1 MPNSIITAAGL
12 ALFADALYS
21 GETITIDRLVF
32 ADVPG
37 LDPAVT
43 PDENQSLPPAG
54 QIMLDAEI
62 SHSGKV
68 DENTVVYSTILTAN
82 DGNFYI
88 NWIGLYSTEHET
100 LVAVCVVPRHYK
112 FKTDGFQAGN
122 TLYKNFAIQYA
133 NAAALTGISI
143 NPETWQYDFDTRYAL
158 KDHNHDSR
166 YEPLGAVSAHN
177 SADSPHPGKFEAA
190 GAVSAHNSA
199 ASPHPGKFE
208 AAGAVSTHNS
218 AADPHPGKFDA
229 AGTAT
234 SAVNTHNSAAS
245 PHPGKFEAAGA
256 VSAHNSAASPHP
268 GKFDAAGAATSAV
281 NTHNSA
287 ASPHP
292 GKFDAAGAA
301 TSAVNTH
308 NSAANP
314 HPGKFEAAGAVSAHN
329 SAANPHPGKFA
340 AADHTH
346 DLSGKANIT
355 LNNLN
360 LSTALANLGFS
371 GSHVANGYQ
380 KLPGGLILQWG
391 KSAVTVENQNF
402 PIAFPNACLAIAQG
416 GTMSWNKGHIFQIVS
431 KSQYKIFAEVPG
443 ETTWIA
449 VGY

>member
-54 QIMLDAEI
+54 QIMLNAEI

-166 YEPLGAVSAHN
+166 YEPLGAVNTHN
-177 SADSPHPGKFEAA
+177 NAASPHPGKFESA

-199 ASPHPGKFE
+199 ASPHQ
-208 AAGAVSTHNS
+208 
-218 AADPHPGKFDA
+218 GKFDA
-229 AGTAT
+229 AGAATA
-234 SAVNTHNSAAS
+234 AVNTHNNAAS
-245 PHPGKFEAAGA
+245 PHPGKFE
-256 VSAHNSAASPHP
+256 S
-268 GKFDAAGAATSAV
+268 
-281 NTHNSA
+281 
-287 ASPHP
+287 
-292 GKFDAAGAA
+292 
-301 TSAVNTH
+301 
-308 NSAANP
+308 
-314 HPGKFEAAGAVSAHN
+314 AGAVSAHN

-371 GSHVANGYQ
+371 GSIVENGYQ
-380 KLPGGLILQWG
+380 KLPGGLIIQWG
-391 KSAVTVENQNF
+391 NLTGIATETLWEQRYLF
-402 PIAFPNACLAIAQG
+402 PIAFPHQCLTVLAIPASGYQFDG
-416 GTMSWNKGHIFQIVS
+416 IWILSFSTE
-431 KSQYKIFAEVPG
+431 EVLIG
-443 ETTWIA
+443 CNYTTNRDPMRVIA
-449 VGY
+449 IGY

>member
-166 YEPLGAVSAHN
+166 YEPLGAVNTHN
-177 SADSPHPGKFEAA
+177 
-190 GAVSAHNSA
+190 NA

-208 AAGAVSTHNS
+208 SAGAVSAHN
-218 AADPHPGKFDA
+218 
-229 AGTAT
+229 T
-234 SAVNTHNSAAS
+234 AAS

-256 VSAHNSAASPHP
+256 VSAHNSAADPHSGKFDAAGTAISVVNTHNSANSPHP
-268 GKFDAAGAATSAV
+268 GKFES
-281 NTHNSA
+281 
-287 ASPHP
+287 
-292 GKFDAAGAA
+292 
-301 TSAVNTH
+301 
-308 NSAANP
+308 
-314 HPGKFEAAGAVSAHN
+314 AGAVSAHN

-371 GSHVANGYQ
+371 GSLVENGYQ
-380 KLPGGLILQWG
+380 KLPGGLIIQWG
-391 KSAVTVENQNF
+391 NLTGIATETLWEQRYLF
-402 PIAFPNACLAIAQG
+402 PIAFPHQCLTVLAIPASGYQFDG
-416 GTMSWNKGHIFQIVS
+416 IWILSFSTE
-431 KSQYKIFAEVPG
+431 EVLIG
-443 ETTWIA
+443 CNYTTNRDPMRVIA
-449 VGY
+449 IGY

>member
-166 YEPLGAVSAHN
+166 YEPLGAVNTHN
-177 SADSPHPGKFEAA
+177 
-190 GAVSAHNSA
+190 NA

-208 AAGAVSTHNS
+208 S
-218 AADPHPGKFDA
+218 
-229 AGTAT
+229 
-234 SAVNTHNSAAS
+234 
-245 PHPGKFEAAGA
+245 
-256 VSAHNSAASPHP
+256 
-268 GKFDAAGAATSAV
+268 
-281 NTHNSA
+281 
-287 ASPHP
+287 
-292 GKFDAAGAA
+292 
-301 TSAVNTH
+301 
-308 NSAANP
+308 
-314 HPGKFEAAGAVSAHN
+314 AGAVSAHN

-355 LNNLN
+355 LNKLN

-371 GSHVANGYQ
+371 GSIVENGYQ
-380 KLPGGLILQWG
+380 KLPGGLIIQWG
-391 KSAVTVENQNF
+391 NLTGIATETLWEQRYLF
-402 PIAFPNACLAIAQG
+402 PIAFPHQCLTVLAIPASGYQFDG
-416 GTMSWNKGHIFQIVS
+416 IWILSFSTE
-431 KSQYKIFAEVPG
+431 EVLIG
-443 ETTWIA
+443 CNYTTNRDPMRVIA
-449 VGY
+449 IGY

>member
-54 QIMLDAEI
+54 QIMLNAEI

-166 YEPLGAVSAHN
+166 YEPLGAVNTHN
-177 SADSPHPGKFEAA
+177 NAASPHPGKFESAGAVSAHNTAADPHSGKFDVAGTAISVVNTHNSANSPHPGKFESA

-208 AAGAVSTHNS
+208 S
-218 AADPHPGKFDA
+218 
-229 AGTAT
+229 
-234 SAVNTHNSAAS
+234 
-245 PHPGKFEAAGA
+245 AGA
-256 VSAHNSAASPHP
+256 VSAHNSAASPHQ
-268 GKFDAAGAATSAV
+268 GKFDAAGAATAAV
-281 NTHNSA
+281 NTHNNA

-292 GKFDAAGAA
+292 GKFE
-301 TSAVNTH
+301 S
-308 NSAANP
+308 
-314 HPGKFEAAGAVSAHN
+314 AGAVSAHN
-329 SAANPHPGKFA
+329 SAASPHPGKFA

-371 GSHVANGYQ
+371 GSIVENGYQ
-380 KLPGGLILQWG
+380 KLPGGLIIQWG
-391 KSAVTVENQNF
+391 NLTGIATETLWEQRYLF
-402 PIAFPNACLAIAQG
+402 PIAFPHQCLTVLAIPASGYQFDG
-416 GTMSWNKGHIFQIVS
+416 IWILSFSTE
-431 KSQYKIFAEVPG
+431 EVLIG
-443 ETTWIA
+443 CNYTTNRDPMRVIA
-449 VGY
+449 IGY

>member
-37 LDPAVT
+37 LDPTVT

-158 KDHNHDSR
+158 KDHNHDKR

-177 SADSPHPGKFEAA
+177 SANSPHPGKFEAA
-190 GAVSAHNSA
+190 GAVSA
-199 ASPHPGKFE
+199 
-208 AAGAVSTHNS
+208 
-218 AADPHPGKFDA
+218 
-229 AGTAT
+229 
-234 SAVNTHNSAAS
+234 HNSAAS

-281 NTHNSA
+281 NTHNNA
-287 ASPHP
+287 AS
-292 GKFDAAGAA
+292 
-301 TSAVNTH
+301 
-308 NSAANP
+308 P
-314 HPGKFEAAGAVSAHN
+314 HPGKFEAAGAVNAHN
-329 SAANPHPGKFA
+329 SAASPHPGKFA
-340 AADHTH
+340 AANHTH

-360 LSTALANLGFS
+360 LSTALTNLGFS

-391 KSAVTVENQNF
+391 KSAVTVANQNF

>member
-166 YEPLGAVSAHN
+166 YESLGAVNTHN
-177 SADSPHPGKFEAA
+177 
-190 GAVSAHNSA
+190 NA

-208 AAGAVSTHNS
+208 S
-218 AADPHPGKFDA
+218 
-229 AGTAT
+229 
-234 SAVNTHNSAAS
+234 
-245 PHPGKFEAAGA
+245 
-256 VSAHNSAASPHP
+256 
-268 GKFDAAGAATSAV
+268 
-281 NTHNSA
+281 
-287 ASPHP
+287 
-292 GKFDAAGAA
+292 
-301 TSAVNTH
+301 
-308 NSAANP
+308 
-314 HPGKFEAAGAVSAHN
+314 AGAVSAHN

-371 GSHVANGYQ
+371 GSLVENGYQ
-380 KLPGGLILQWG
+380 KLPGGLIIQWG
-391 KSAVTVENQNF
+391 NLTGIATETLWEQRYLF
-402 PIAFPNACLAIAQG
+402 PIAFPHQCLTVLAIPASGYQFDG
-416 GTMSWNKGHIFQIVS
+416 IWILSFSTE
-431 KSQYKIFAEVPG
+431 EVLIG
-443 ETTWIA
+443 CNYTTNRDPMRVIA
-449 VGY
+449 IGY

>member
-37 LDPAVT
+37 LDPTVT

-166 YEPLGAVSAHN
+166 YEPLGAVNTHN
-177 SADSPHPGKFEAA
+177 
-190 GAVSAHNSA
+190 NA

-208 AAGAVSTHNS
+208 S
-218 AADPHPGKFDA
+218 
-229 AGTAT
+229 
-234 SAVNTHNSAAS
+234 
-245 PHPGKFEAAGA
+245 
-256 VSAHNSAASPHP
+256 
-268 GKFDAAGAATSAV
+268 
-281 NTHNSA
+281 
-287 ASPHP
+287 
-292 GKFDAAGAA
+292 
-301 TSAVNTH
+301 
-308 NSAANP
+308 
-314 HPGKFEAAGAVSAHN
+314 AGAVSAHN

-340 AADHTH
+340 AVDHTH

-355 LNNLN
+355 LDNLN

-371 GSHVANGYQ
+371 GSIVANGYQ
-380 KLPGGLILQWG
+380 KLPGGLIIQWG
-391 KSAVTVENQNF
+391 NLTGIATETLWEQRYLF
-402 PIAFPNACLAIAQG
+402 PIAFPHQCLTVLAIPASGYQFDG
-416 GTMSWNKGHIFQIVS
+416 IWILSFSTE
-431 KSQYKIFAEVPG
+431 EVLIG
-443 ETTWIA
+443 CNYTTNRDPMRVIA
-449 VGY
+449 IGY

>member
-54 QIMLDAEI
+54 QIMLNAEI

-166 YEPLGAVSAHN
+166 YEPLGAVNTHN
-177 SADSPHPGKFEAA
+177 
-190 GAVSAHNSA
+190 NA

-208 AAGAVSTHNS
+208 S
-218 AADPHPGKFDA
+218 
-229 AGTAT
+229 
-234 SAVNTHNSAAS
+234 
-245 PHPGKFEAAGA
+245 
-256 VSAHNSAASPHP
+256 
-268 GKFDAAGAATSAV
+268 
-281 NTHNSA
+281 
-287 ASPHP
+287 
-292 GKFDAAGAA
+292 
-301 TSAVNTH
+301 
-308 NSAANP
+308 
-314 HPGKFEAAGAVSAHN
+314 AGAVSAHN

-371 GSHVANGYQ
+371 GSIVENGYQ
-380 KLPGGLILQWG
+380 KLPGGLIIQWG
-391 KSAVTVENQNF
+391 NLTGIATETLWEQRYLF
-402 PIAFPNACLAIAQG
+402 PIAFPHQCLTVLAIPASGYQFDG
-416 GTMSWNKGHIFQIVS
+416 IWILSFSTE
-431 KSQYKIFAEVPG
+431 EVLIG
-443 ETTWIA
+443 CNYTTNRDPMRVIA
-449 VGY
+449 IGY

>member
-143 NPETWQYDFDTRYAL
+143 NPETWQYNFDTRYAL
-158 KDHNHDSR
+158 KDHNHDTR
-166 YEPLGAVSAHN
+166 YEPLGAVNEHN
-177 SADSPHPGKFEAA
+177 NATDPHPGKFESA
-190 GAVSAHNSA
+190 GAVKEHN
-199 ASPHPGKFE
+199 
-208 AAGAVSTHNS
+208 N
-218 AADPHPGKFDA
+218 AADPHPGKFA
-229 AGTAT
+229 
-234 SAVNTHNSAAS
+234 
-245 PHPGKFEAAGA
+245 
-256 VSAHNSAASPHP
+256 
-268 GKFDAAGAATSAV
+268 
-281 NTHNSA
+281 
-287 ASPHP
+287 
-292 GKFDAAGAA
+292 
-301 TSAVNTH
+301 
-308 NSAANP
+308 AAN
-314 HPGKFEAAGAVSAHN
+314 HSHN
-329 SAANPHPGKFA
+329 
-340 AADHTH
+340 
-346 DLSGKANIT
+346 LSGKANIT
-355 LNNLN
+355 FDNLN
-360 LSTALANLGFS
+360 LDTALANLGMY
-371 GSHVANGYQ
+371 GSHQGIGFQ
-380 KLPGGLILQWG
+380 RLPGGLFIQWG
-391 KSAVTVENQNF
+391 VIVYSGQYTYVTF
-402 PIAFPNACLAIAQG
+402 PVAFPNGVMAVTFGASADAAPTDRI
-416 GTMSWNKGHIFQIVS
+416 I
-431 KSQYKIFAEVPG
+431 VPG
-443 ETTWIA
+443 SLSNSGFTYNSSPHSGTYYIA
-449 VGY
+449 IGH

>member
-143 NPETWQYDFDTRYAL
+143 NPETWQYNFDTRYAL
-158 KDHNHDSR
+158 KDHNHDTR
-166 YEPLGAVSAHN
+166 YEPLGAVNEHN
-177 SADSPHPGKFEAA
+177 
-190 GAVSAHNSA
+190 N
-199 ASPHPGKFE
+199 
-208 AAGAVSTHNS
+208 
-218 AADPHPGKFDA
+218 
-229 AGTAT
+229 AT
-234 SAVNTHNSAAS
+234 
-245 PHPGKFEAAGA
+245 
-256 VSAHNSAASPHP
+256 
-268 GKFDAAGAATSAV
+268 D
-281 NTHNSA
+281 
-287 ASPHP
+287 
-292 GKFDAAGAA
+292 
-301 TSAVNTH
+301 
-308 NSAANP
+308 
-314 HPGKFEAAGAVSAHN
+314 
-329 SAANPHPGKFA
+329 PHPGKFA
-340 AADHTH
+340 AINHTH
-346 DLSGKANIT
+346 NFSDKANTNFDNI
-355 LNNLN
+355 NLN
-360 LSTALANLGFS
+360 SALANLGFS
-371 GSHVANGYQ
+371 GLHAGNGYQ
-380 KLPGGLILQWG
+380 KIPNGLILQWG
-391 KSAVTVENQNF
+391 VAYCSSAVGDGCEVAVTLPVASPNGVLAVVGSLKSAN
-402 PIAFPNACLAIAQG
+402 PING
-416 GTMSWNKGHIFQIVS
+416 GLIINCYASSASRIVIS
-431 KSQYKIFAEVPG
+431 FDRTNDTGAGPYYAY
-443 ETTWIA
+443 WIA
-449 VGY
+449 ICH